1 MSQATDRMPIG
12 VVVERREI
20 DNKWIDHTWQPVAV
34 IPGAPPIHEWRHM
47 VEGDGWV
54 QYHAATLDIELF
66 AKETEGYRENLLGMQ
81 PAVYVVLRPNTNP
94 EDAHEIEVFH
104 VTVCP
109 YEAAKFVDTMD
120 DIMESVPMPPEIG
133 AWVREFI
140 EKHHVERPFIKRQRL
155 PYDPRKGG
163 LGRGGSPGDK
173 NG

>member
-1 MSQATDRMPIG
+1 MSQATDRMRVG

-20 DNKWIDHTWQPVAV
+20 DNKWVDHAWRPVAI
-34 IPGAPPIHEWRHM
+34 IPGAPPIDEWRRM
-47 VEGDGWV
+47 VEGDGWI
-54 QYHAATLDIELF
+54 QYHAATLDIEIF
-66 AKETEGYRENLLGMQ
+66 ARETEGYRENLLSAK
-81 PAVYVVLRPNTNP
+81 PAVYVVLRPNVDPDT
-94 EDAHEIEVFH
+94 DREIDVFH

-109 YEAAKFVDTMD
+109 YEAGKFVDTVD
-120 DIMESVPMPPEIG
+120 DMMEAVPMPPEVG

-163 LGRGGSPGDK
+163 LKRGDPPGDE